1 VVRAGAGGLTVR
13 ATVRALVR
21 SLPLV
26 ALAGFTLAAGV
37 RAQSQY
43 SVEVIPGA
51 AAPDPLAAQ
60 VPFGPGERLE
70 YQVKLG
76 IFSAGSGFMAV
87 EGVDTVRAQPAY
99 RLALQLKGGLLFAKV
114 DDKYKSWL
122 TTRDLISLHF
132 IKDVKEVTYKS
143 FKEWAIYP
151 EERRWQQLDENHAE
165 PMDATEPLD
174 ELSMLYWIRT
184 LPLTVGETYTLN
196 RYFMNKSNPVVIKV
210 LRKERK
216 KVPAGEFD
224 CIVVQPLVKSGGL
237 FGEGG
242 KAELFFTDDM
252 VRHLVY
258 MRSELPGIQSIT
270 LHLRRVQTGTP
281 LFGGATTGAAQAG
294 APGA

>member
-1 VVRAGAGGLTVR
+1 MSRVARGL
-13 ATVRALVR
+13 LGL
-21 SLPLV
+21 LPL
-26 ALAGFTLAAGV
+26 ALAGASLAPALA
-37 RAQSQY
+37 AQSQY

-51 AAPDPLAAQ
+51 VAPDPFAAN

-76 IFSAGSGFMAV
+76 VFSAGEGFMAV
-87 EGVDTVRAQPAY
+87 EGVDTIRGRPTY

-114 DDKYKSWL
+114 DDKYKAWL

-132 IKDVKEVTYKS
+132 IKDVKEVSYKS

-165 PMDATEPLD
+165 SMDAEQPLD
-174 ELSMLYWIRT
+174 ELSMLFWIRT
-184 LPLTVGETYTLN
+184 LPLEVGETYTLN

-210 LRKERK
+210 LRKELK
-216 KVPAGEFD
+216 KVPAGEFNT
-224 CIVVQPLVKSGGL
+224 IVVQPIVKSGGL

-242 KAELFFTDDM
+242 KAELFFTDDA

-258 MRSELPGIQSIT
+258 MRSEIPGLKSIT
-270 LHLRRVQTGTP
+270 LHLRRAQAGTP
-281 LFGGATTGAAQAG
+281 LYEPTTGAGQAD
-294 APGA
+294 AARR

>member
-1 VVRAGAGGLTVR
+1 MRRVVRSA
-13 ATVRALVR
+13 ALV
-21 SLPLV
+21 LALGAAVTV
-26 ALAGFTLAAGV
+26 APALS
-37 RAQSQY
+37 AQSQY
-43 SVEVIPGA
+43 STEVIEGA
-51 AAPDPLAAQ
+51 AAPDPLAAE

-76 IFSAGSGFMAV
+76 VFNAGSGFMAV
-87 EGVDTVRAQPAY
+87 EGVDTIRGQPTY

-165 PMDATEPLD
+165 PMDAAEPLD
-174 ELSMLYWIRT
+174 ELSMLYWLRT
-184 LPLTVGETYTLN
+184 LPLEVGETYTLN

-216 KVPAGEFD
+216 QVPAGQFD
-224 CIVVQPLVKSGGL
+224 CIVVQPIVKSGGL

-242 KAELFFTDDM
+242 KAELFFTDDAA
-252 VRHLVY
+252 RHLVY

-281 LFGGATTGAAQAG
+281 LHEAATGTAPVG
-294 APGA
+294 APR

>member
-1 VVRAGAGGLTVR
+1 M
-13 ATVRALVR
+13 RALVG
-21 SLPLV
+21 SLAF
-26 ALAGFTLAAGV
+26 ALAFGASASVAPELS
-37 RAQSQY
+37 AQSQY
-43 SVEVIPGA
+43 STEVIEGA
-51 AAPDPLAAQ
+51 AAPDPRAAQ

-76 IFSAGSGFMAV
+76 VFSAGSGFMAV
-87 EGVDTVRAQPAY
+87 EGVDTIRGQPTY
-99 RLALQLKGGLLFAKV
+99 RLALQLKGGTLFLKV
-114 DDKYKSWL
+114 EDKYKSWL

-132 IKDVKEVTYKS
+132 IKDVREVTYKS

-174 ELSMLYWIRT
+174 ELSMLYWLRT
-184 LPLTVGETYTLN
+184 LPLEVGETYTLN

-210 LRKERK
+210 LRKERR

-224 CIVVQPLVKSGGL
+224 CIVVQPIVKSGGL

-242 KAELFFTDDM
+242 KAELFFTDDAA
-252 VRHLVY
+252 RHLVY

-270 LHLRRVQTGTP
+270 LHLRRVQIGTP
-281 LFGGATTGAAQAG
+281 LHEPATGAA
-294 APGA
+294 APGAAR